1 MTVQESFEA
10 WAKKR
15 GCCLDKRD
23 ISNGSLLKNPY
34 RAPITKLMYDAW
46 CQSRTSVKA
55 VTSFCDVGPNG
66 GLVKIDYGILENLI
80 QAINHEDA
88 KFGEGSEG
96 FCVNICLTPRSL
108 R

>member
-1 MTVQESFEA
+1 MTVHESFEA

-15 GCCLDKRD
+15 GCYLDKRD
-23 ISNGSLLKNPY
+23 MSNGSMFKH
-34 RAPITKLMYDAW
+34 PITKLMNEAR
-46 CQSRTSVKA
+46 CQSRTSVKK

-66 GLVKIDYGILENLI
+66 GLVKIDYSLIEDLIL
-80 QAINHEDA
+80 AINHEDV

-96 FCVNICLTPRSL
+96 FCVDICLTPRNL